1 VTDNRHLK
9 QITAANSSIAG
20 AVARE
25 TMSLEILSGSAHLA
39 LGENIASNLGA
50 RLDQRTLERFPD
62 GELHI
67 EIHESIR
74 GCDVYLIQ
82 PTCPPVDEHFFELF
96 LLADACRRA
105 GTTHLTAVIPYF
117 GYARQDRRTH
127 GREPVSTRLVAD
139 LIAASGIERVVVV
152 DFHSRAVESAFSIP
166 VEHVSAISTLA
177 HAVRPSVH
185 GDAVVVSPDLGAVKM
200 AERYAKL
207 LNLSV
212 AIIHKSRISG
222 TEVTVQ
228 RIVGDVRG
236 REILVVDDMITTGAT
251 IEKAIKALL
260 EAGCSASGIKVA
272 ATHGLFVGNAVER
285 LGKLPIEK
293 IYISDSVP
301 SPEHFPVSLQVS
313 SIAGLLAETIDRLH
327 RLESLGD
334 VLAHE

>member
-1 VTDNRHLK
+1 
-9 QITAANSSIAG
+9 
-20 AVARE
+20 
-25 TMSLEILSGSAHLA
+25 MSLEILSGSANSALA
-39 LGENIASNLGA
+39 ENIAKNLGA
-50 RLDQRTLERFPD
+50 RFDQRTLERFPD

-117 GYARQDRRTH
+117 GYARQDRRAH

-152 DFHSRAVESAFSIP
+152 DFHSHAVESAFAIP
-166 VEHVSAISTLA
+166 VEHVSAIPILA
-177 HAVRPSVH
+177 DAIRPSVH
-185 GDAVVVSPDLGAVKM
+185 KDAVVVSPDLGAVKM
-200 AERYAKL
+200 SERYAKL

-212 AIIHKSRISG
+212 AIIHKSRVSG
-222 TEVTVQ
+222 AEVTVQ
-228 RIVGDVRG
+228 RIVGDVRD
-236 REILVVDDMITTGAT
+236 REIVVVDDMITTGAT
-251 IEKAIKALL
+251 IEKAIRALL
-260 EAGCSASGIKVA
+260 EAGCSASGIKVVA
-272 ATHGLFVGNAVER
+272 SHGLFVGNAVDR
-285 LGKLPIEK
+285 LTQLPIEK
-293 IYISDSVP
+293 IYVSDSVP
-301 SPEHFPVSLQVS
+301 APERVPLPLQVS
-313 SIAGLLAETIDRLH
+313 SLTALLAETIQRLH